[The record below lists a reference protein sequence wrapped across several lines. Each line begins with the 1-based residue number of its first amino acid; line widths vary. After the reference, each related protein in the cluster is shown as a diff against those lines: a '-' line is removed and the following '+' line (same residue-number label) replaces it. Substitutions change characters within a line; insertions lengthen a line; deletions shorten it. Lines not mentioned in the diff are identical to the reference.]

1 VYCRGQVLTNGD
13 QVKLQ
18 RNALSVI
25 EVATGQ
31 EEEEEEEEEDYDGIQ
46 ENPFFSRNSLGLS
59 TAYLPDSLFQA
70 QLL

>member
-1 VYCRGQVLTNGD
+1 VLTNGD

-31 EEEEEEEEEDYDGIQ
+31 EEEEEEINDDIQ
-46 ENPFFSRNSLGLS
+46 ENLFFSGNSLGLS

-70 QLL
+70 PLL

>member
-1 VYCRGQVLTNGD
+1 MYCRGQVLTNGD

-31 EEEEEEEEEDYDGIQ
+31 EEEEEDDDDIQ
-46 ENPFFSRNSLGLS
+46 ENLFFSGNSLGLS

-70 QLL
+70 PLL

>member
-31 EEEEEEEEEDYDGIQ
+31 EEEEDDDDIQ
-46 ENPFFSRNSLGLS
+46 ENLFFSGNSLGLS
-59 TAYLPDSLFQA
+59 TANLPDSLLQA
-70 QLL
+70 PLLKIAL

>member
-1 VYCRGQVLTNGD
+1 VLTNGD

-31 EEEEEEEEEDYDGIQ
+31 EEEEEEIDDDIQ
-46 ENPFFSRNSLGLS
+46 ENLFFSGNSLGLS

-70 QLL
+70 PLL

>member
-1 VYCRGQVLTNGD
+1 MYCRGQVLTNGD

-31 EEEEEEEEEDYDGIQ
+31 EEEEEDYDGIQ

>member
-1 VYCRGQVLTNGD
+1 VYCRGQELTNGD

-31 EEEEEEEEEDYDGIQ
+31 EEEEEDDDIQ
-46 ENPFFSRNSLGLS
+46 ENLFFSGNSLGLS

-70 QLL
+70 PLL